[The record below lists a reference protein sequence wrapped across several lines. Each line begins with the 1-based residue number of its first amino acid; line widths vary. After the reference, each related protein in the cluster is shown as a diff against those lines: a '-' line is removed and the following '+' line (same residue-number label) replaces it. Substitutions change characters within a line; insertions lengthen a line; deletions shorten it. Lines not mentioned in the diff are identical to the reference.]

1 MGEKSLENLISA
13 IEASKDNPL
22 HQLISGLGIP
32 LVGEKAAR
40 VLAEKFKNLEH
51 LMSADLETLASVDEV
66 GEKMSQSIID
76 YFQASKNKLM
86 INKLKEAQLN
96 FKEPESE
103 NTSNQLNNKTF
114 VVTGKL
120 MNYTRSSIKE
130 KIMNYGGKVT
140 SSVSKN
146 TDYLLYG
153 EDAGSKLEK
162 AKKLDVELLD
172 EEAFEK
178 MLK

>member
-1 MGEKSLENLISA
+1 MKT
-13 IEASKDNPL
+13 
-22 HQLISGLGIP
+22 
-32 LVGEKAAR
+32 
-40 VLAEKFKNLEH
+40 
-51 LMSADLETLASVDEV
+51 ADIETLASVDEV
-66 GEKMSQSIID
+66 GEKMSQSIVD
-76 YFQASKNKLM
+76 YFEDSKHQLM
-86 INKLKEAQLN
+86 IEKLRKADVN

-103 NTSNQLNNKTF
+103 QASNHLNNKTF

-130 KIMNYGGKVT
+130 KIMDYGGKVT
-140 SSVSKN
+140 SSVSKK

-162 AKKLDVELLD
+162 AKKLEVELLD

>member
-1 MGEKSLENLISA
+1 MT
-13 IEASKDNPL
+13 
-22 HQLISGLGIP
+22 
-32 LVGEKAAR
+32 
-40 VLAEKFKNLEH
+40 
-51 LMSADLETLASVDEV
+51 ADIETLASVDEV

-76 YFQASKNKLM
+76 YFEASKHQLM
-86 INKLKEAQLN
+86 VEKLKQADVN
-96 FKEPESE
+96 FKEPESD

-130 KIMNYGGKVT
+130 KIMDYGGKVT

-146 TDYLLYG
+146 TDYLLHG

-162 AKKLDVELLD
+162 AKKLEVELLD

>member
-1 MGEKSLENLISA
+1 
-13 IEASKDNPL
+13 
-22 HQLISGLGIP
+22 
-32 LVGEKAAR
+32 
-40 VLAEKFKNLEH
+40 
-51 LMSADLETLASVDEV
+51 
-66 GEKMSQSIID
+66 
-76 YFQASKNKLM
+76 
-86 INKLKEAQLN
+86 
-96 FKEPESE
+96 
-103 NTSNQLNNKTF
+103 
-114 VVTGKL
+114 

-130 KIMNYGGKVT
+130 KIMDYGGKVT

-162 AKKLDVELLD
+162 AKKLDIKLLD